1 MERGNNVPRNYLAVT
16 EIVQDY
22 LTVIPSGAIIVLVII
37 INIFF

>member
-16 EIVQDY
+16 EVFQDY
-22 LTVIPSGAIIVLVII
+22 ITVILSGPIIVLVII